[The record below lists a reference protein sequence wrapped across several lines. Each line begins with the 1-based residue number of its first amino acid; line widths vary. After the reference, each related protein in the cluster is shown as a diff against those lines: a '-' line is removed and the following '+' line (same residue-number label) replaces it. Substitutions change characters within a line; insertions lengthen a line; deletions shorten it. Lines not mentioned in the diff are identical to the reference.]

1 MEFPIAT
8 KGGKE
13 AIRCFS
19 RRVIAKKR
27 SRAIIRWRGASDAER
42 MFDRA
47 QLLERSEEPRRSLS
61 ALALGMTV
69 TSFLNRLVC
78 QRTPLSKEV

>member
-1 MEFPIAT
+1 
-8 KGGKE
+8 
-13 AIRCFS
+13 
-19 RRVIAKKR
+19 
-27 SRAIIRWRGASDAER
+27 